1 MTAVYRV
8 FSINSWKNWDKTGK
22 AEVLQHFQE
31 LAKEDSDEDEAEISM
46 ALYEVIS
53 AVVRGHI
60 RKEQIKPFLQEV
72 ISLCP
77 DNGSRLV
84 EAISL
89 VELETNTVDK
99 LVKQRDTLI
108 SLIRMLDLEK
118 LYKERLD
125 IDTLGDAGVIK
136 NKKNFLTKQIKV
148 RTKMFYKQQKFNLL
162 REESEGYAKLV
173 TELNQEI
180 NSRVT
185 PQLIIQV
192 IRSLIGSFNLDP
204 NRVLDLILEAF
215 ECRPEEYEFYTGL
228 LHLFPHE
235 ATTVSEILG
244 FKLNNY
250 SDNTKEAKGIY
261 IVVALLLE
269 AKILTL
275 ADIYDWLTPEDSSM
289 IEAFKKEMES
299 AKDFAQKAN
308 VVSTKD
314 KDTEN
319 DKDKNREKEE
329 EEKEKNE
336 QKSNIKYNTNQKIQL
351 CIAFLEVGNW
361 NSFLEMSNRFPDF
374 YFASCPPVG
383 EALCKLIHVAIDPL
397 YRRNCSLPPRLKN
410 KVATPAKNCI
420 LFPFITSFD
429 EFAEKVFPML
439 SVLGPYI
446 YHDVCLMYKILRIS
460 RVILKMIPKGKGVKS
475 SFYYDFLSVLDEC
488 LLPAVSMFESNPCI
502 AEEVWETIKIYPYQH
517 RYKLYGRWK
526 NETYLLHAALIRNR
540 TQLLKKAKYIMMRIT
555 KETIKPVSRGIGKHT
570 HNIPGPIFEY
580 ILKQV
585 QLYDNLI
592 GPVVDSFKYLT
603 SLSYDVL
610 GYCIVEV
617 LSLCK
622 DRTQNDAMAISPW
635 LQSLSSF
642 SGSVCKKYSLDLGGI
657 LQFIANQLKS
667 EKSIDLLLL
676 KDIVQKMGGTDSM
689 EDLTP
694 DQLEAMFGGEHLRRE
709 AGQYLQEK
717 NTKRSSMRL
726 KDSLIENNLAIPIL
740 LLMAQQRSSIV
751 YNQTESPHL
760 KLVGKLYDQC
770 QDTMVQFGSYLF
782 QMITIEELNSK
793 MPPIG
798 SLLTDYLIHADVAF
812 FLTRPMFGHLLHNK
826 YDELR
831 RKDKSERKL
840 TADDKKKIFADA
852 CNEVFLPLIESIRPH
867 YSSKI
872 WEDMDPSF
880 FLTFWSLTMSDL
892 EVPTRIY
899 DKEIKK
905 LAEMP
910 TNKMR
915 KRDIERIQTLKEKL
929 EDEKKRQI
937 EHTER
942 VHGER
947 EADTWFS
954 PRTPRSPKNDTVT
967 TFLQLCIFPRCT
979 FSTLDAVYCA
989 KFVRLLHSLKTP
1001 NFSTLLCY
1009 DKMYCDITYT
1019 VTSCTEQEAHHYARF
1034 LLGTLDTVMHWHESP
1049 ENFKKECSKY
1059 PGFITKYRIS
1069 THEANDYVN
1078 YENYRHVVHKWHYK
1092 ITKALVTCLE
1102 SGDYIQIRNAILI
1115 MQGILPRNKAD
1126 EDKKEEC
1133 DKDEKKKKDKKRDKD
1148 DKDLKRKKDTKRSK
1162 TEDGDAPADDE
1173 IDRDRREDSECS
1185 NVSSASGKMDPP
1197 SGERSE
1203 STRSSKRRKME
1214 HDSKVS
1220 IRSLN
1225 AV

>member
-1 MTAVYRV
+1 M
-8 FSINSWKNWDKTGK
+8 
-22 AEVLQHFQE
+22 
-31 LAKEDSDEDEAEISM
+31 
-46 ALYEVIS
+46 IS

-261 IVVALLLE
+261 IVVALLLQ

-275 ADIYDWLTPEDSSM
+275 ADIYDWNIKKFPFQLTPEDSSM

-329 EEKEKNE
+329 EEREKNE

-361 NSFLEMSNRFPDF
+361 NSFLEMSNR
-374 YFASCPPVG
+374 
-383 EALCKLIHVAIDPL
+383 
-397 YRRNCSLPPRLKN
+397 NCSLPPRLKN

-420 LFPFITSFD
+420 LFPFINSFD

-446 YHDVCLMYKILRIS
+446 HHDVCLMYKILRIS

-555 KETIKPVSRGIGKHT
+555 KG
-570 HNIPGPIFEY
+570 N
-580 ILKQV
+580 
-585 QLYDNLI
+585 
-592 GPVVDSFKYLT
+592 
-603 SLSYDVL
+603 
-610 GYCIVEV
+610 
-617 LSLCK
+617 
-622 DRTQNDAMAISPW
+622 
-635 LQSLSSF
+635 
-642 SGSVCKKYSLDLGGI
+642 
-657 LQFIANQLKS
+657 NQ
-667 EKSIDLLLL
+667 
-676 KDIVQKMGGTDSM
+676 
-689 EDLTP
+689 
-694 DQLEAMFGGEHLRRE
+694 A
-709 AGQYLQEK
+709 
-717 NTKRSSMRL
+717 
-726 KDSLIENNLAIPIL
+726 
-740 LLMAQQRSSIV
+740 
-751 YNQTESPHL
+751 
-760 KLVGKLYDQC
+760 C
-770 QDTMVQFGSYLF
+770 Q
-782 QMITIEELNSK
+782 
-793 MPPIG
+793 
-798 SLLTDYLIHADVAF
+798 
-812 FLTRPMFGHLLHNK
+812 
-826 YDELR
+826 
-831 RKDKSERKL
+831 
-840 TADDKKKIFADA
+840 
-852 CNEVFLPLIESIRPH
+852 
-867 YSSKI
+867 
-872 WEDMDPSF
+872 
-880 FLTFWSLTMSDL
+880 
-892 EVPTRIY
+892 
-899 DKEIKK
+899 
-905 LAEMP
+905 
-910 TNKMR
+910 
-915 KRDIERIQTLKEKL
+915 
-929 EDEKKRQI
+929 
-937 EHTER
+937 
-942 VHGER
+942 
-947 EADTWFS
+947 
-954 PRTPRSPKNDTVT
+954 
-967 TFLQLCIFPRCT
+967 
-979 FSTLDAVYCA
+979 
-989 KFVRLLHSLKTP
+989 
-1001 NFSTLLCY
+1001 
-1009 DKMYCDITYT
+1009 
-1019 VTSCTEQEAHHYARF
+1019 
-1034 LLGTLDTVMHWHESP
+1034 
-1049 ENFKKECSKY
+1049 
-1059 PGFITKYRIS
+1059 
-1069 THEANDYVN
+1069 
-1078 YENYRHVVHKWHYK
+1078 
-1092 ITKALVTCLE
+1092 
-1102 SGDYIQIRNAILI
+1102 
-1115 MQGILPRNKAD
+1115 
-1126 EDKKEEC
+1126 
-1133 DKDEKKKKDKKRDKD
+1133 
-1148 DKDLKRKKDTKRSK
+1148 
-1162 TEDGDAPADDE
+1162 
-1173 IDRDRREDSECS
+1173 
-1185 NVSSASGKMDPP
+1185 
-1197 SGERSE
+1197 
-1203 STRSSKRRKME
+1203 
-1214 HDSKVS
+1214 
-1220 IRSLN
+1220 
-1225 AV
+1225 